1 MPTTP
6 SYRATPQNTHVEPR
20 RSSPDPMAQAT
31 VERNI
36 SELSSELGQ
45 ATSDLYSATRR
56 AATARHAYRVAH
68 ARALL
73 DTDGT
78 VAERDA
84 KATLA
89 ASDQLLDREL
99 AGAVEDQLK
108 IACANLRAQLSGM
121 QSLASNLRAAVTYS
135 SGVGS

>member
-1 MPTTP
+1 M
-6 SYRATPQNTHVEPR
+6 R
-20 RSSPDPMAQAT
+20 SPDPLSQSV
-31 VERNI
+31 VEQNI
-36 SELSSELGQ
+36 ADLSGELSQ

-73 DTDGT
+73 DATGT
-78 VAERDA
+78 EKARDA
-84 KATLA
+84 AATLA

-121 QSLASNLRAAVTYS
+121 QSLASNLRGAIMHS